1 MPEGPK
7 ISKHDFLKLAAL
19 NGLDTSDGEHMDEV
33 YKHYTEFMGVIEQ
46 LRKLDLGDVEPSNIF
61 SPARE

>member
-7 ISKHDFLKLAAL
+7 ISKQDFLKLAAL
-19 NGLDTSDGEHMDEV
+19 HGLDTSDEAHMDEV
-33 YKHYTEFMGVIEQ
+33 YKHYTEFMGVIDQ
-46 LRKLDLGDVEPSNIF
+46 LRKLDLGDVEPSNVF

>member
-1 MPEGPK
+1 MPQGPK
-7 ISKHDFLKLAAL
+7 ISKQDFLRLAAL
-19 NGLDTSDGEHMDEV
+19 NGLDTSDEQHMDEV

-46 LRKLDLGDVEPSNIF
+46 LRQLDLGDVEPSNIF

>member
-7 ISKHDFLKLAAL
+7 ISKQDFLKLAAL
-19 NGLDTSDGEHMDEV
+19 YGLDASDEAHMDEV
-33 YKHYTEFMGVIEQ
+33 YKHYAEFMDVIDQ
-46 LRKLDLGDVEPSNIF
+46 LRKLDFGDAEPSNIF

>member
-1 MPEGPK
+1 MPDGPK
-7 ISKHDFLKLAAL
+7 ISREDFLKLAAT
-19 NGLDTSDGEHMDEV
+19 NGLDTSDKEHMDEV
-33 YKHYTEFMGVIEQ
+33 YKHYIEFIGVIEQ